1 MTVAGYWYEDDP
13 SRPLVGVD
21 VDGVLNALDPTDP
34 GPYRSHRVLG
44 YRILAR
50 RDLTDVLQPLLDA
63 ADEGRCQLFWASM
76 WEAAAPGALSP
87 ALGGL
92 GAEWPYLEFTRPA
105 DTSSLE
111 ERREFQEQ
119 MRRLE
124 GDGVY
129 FKSPYV
135 GDLAAA
141 SGRPVVWIDDECGE
155 ADEAYFRR
163 RQDIATPVT
172 CIRID
177 PRVGVTEKDIQ
188 RVLEAL

>member
-1 MTVAGYWYEDDP
+1 MTGHWYDGD
-13 SRPLVGVD
+13 SARPMVGVD
-21 VDGVLNALDPTDP
+21 VDGVLNALAPPDPSR
-34 GPYRSHRVLG
+34 YRSYRVLG

-50 RDLTDVLQPLLDA
+50 QDLDEVLRPLLEA
-63 ADEGRCQLFWASM
+63 ARDGRCQLFWATM

-92 GAEWPYLEFTRPA
+92 GADWPYLEFTRPT
-105 DTSSLE
+105 DSSTLE
-111 ERREFQEQ
+111 ERREFQER

-155 ADEAYFRR
+155 ADEAYFCE
-163 RQDIATPVT
+163 RQDITTPVT
-172 CIRID
+172 CVVAD
-177 PRVGVTEKDIQ
+177 ARVGVTEQDVQ
-188 RVLEAL
+188 RLLEAL